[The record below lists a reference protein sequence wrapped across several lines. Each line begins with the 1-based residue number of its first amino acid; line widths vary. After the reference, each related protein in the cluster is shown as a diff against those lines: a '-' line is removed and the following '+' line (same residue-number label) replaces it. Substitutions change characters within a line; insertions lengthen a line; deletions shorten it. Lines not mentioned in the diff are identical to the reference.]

1 MVLKSNSSLTER
13 RICDLVLNK
22 PDVFSVTQA
31 SSNEPW
37 RLRNQQRSMCRSL
50 HLRCLRI
57 RALMGSTKWGCFAT
71 QRRKV
76 HGSAM
81 GNDPQR
87 QKT

>member
-37 RLRNQQRSMCRSL
+37 RLRNQQRSLCRSL
-50 HLRCLRI
+50 HLRCLHS
-57 RALMGSTKWGCFAT
+57 RALMGLTKWGCFAT
-71 QRRKV
+71 QHTKV

-87 QKT
+87 QKI